1 MPAASTRAAIGRAI
15 DAVLARELGPGAY
28 RTRVLNNDIYFNDG
42 VYLKLTQ
49 NPAAME
55 AVLDDHPQGRR
66 RLARVS
72 ERGTV
77 RDRSADAAVVPQ
89 SLRRPQ
95 RRHQDA
101 RPRLLD
107 HVSEHHARTAP
118 AIATT
123 RACR

>member
-1 MPAASTRAAIGRAI
+1 M
-15 DAVLARELGPGAY
+15 LARELGPGAY
-28 RTRVLNNDIYFNDG
+28 RTRVLGNDIYFNDG

-55 AVLDDHPQGRR
+55 AVLDTIRKVEGVW
-66 RLARVS
+66 RVYRKEELS
-72 ERGTV
+72 G
-77 RDRSADAAVVPQ
+77 DRSADAAVVPQ

-107 HVSEHHARTAP
+107 HLGEHDARTAP

-123 RACR
+123 RTCR